1 MPETEAPAQKRTLI
15 SMNCVHCNY
24 GVGCAIIYNWRCLY
38 YDAGRA
44 AMPWA
49 HGSMFQGFWLDTDRK
64 GTFMKKRSIWRIAA
78 LILCIAMAMG
88 IVILRNRKE
97 TVTVQEK
104 YHERDAACDASFMMW
119 SMERD
124 GIEYGFD
131 QKGFTKEEAISYML
145 EVEESVTT
153 IRTQMKDV
161 DSFPQDGLKKPPP
174 SFP

>member
-1 MPETEAPAQKRTLI
+1 
-15 SMNCVHCNY
+15 
-24 GVGCAIIYNWRCLY
+24 
-38 YDAGRA
+38 
-44 AMPWA
+44 
-49 HGSMFQGFWLDTDRK
+49 
-64 GTFMKKRSIWRIAA
+64 MKKRTIWWIAVFA
-78 LILCIAMAMG
+78 LCIITVIG
-88 IVILRNRKE
+88 IVTLRNSKE
-97 TVTVQEK
+97 AVTVQEK

-161 DSFPQDGLKKPPP
+161 DSFPQDMEMQILVLNDASTVALVGSEEVFILGKAELETGEYRFPLFLGICQLPENSH
-174 SFP
+174 SFGAYEYVFGIYNR